1 MRSIFSIFD
10 RAINI
15 SKIKINSTKTMY
27 KTLQELLAEGHLENM
42 LSAEIADKAEANSK
56 ESEQEG
62 KQGNLD
68 ID

>member
-1 MRSIFSIFD
+1 
-10 RAINI
+10 
-15 SKIKINSTKTMY
+15 MY